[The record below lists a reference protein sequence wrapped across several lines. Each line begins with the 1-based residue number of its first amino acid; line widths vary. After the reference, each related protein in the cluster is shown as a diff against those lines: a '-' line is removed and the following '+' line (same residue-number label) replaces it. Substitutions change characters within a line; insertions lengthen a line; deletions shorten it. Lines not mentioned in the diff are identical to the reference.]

1 MLQCS
6 KLTLDFKQWDDS
18 AMLRGEPCRDSSG
31 PHLDVL
37 RGASSEVGDPKV
49 RGQPATRAVALIA
62 STPALRSSLEDLLGD
77 LWHARRRGDLG
88 RLALLLYCEV
98 RRWARQAGEQ
108 ALAQQASALMVDG
121 PSASREEYL
130 ARVDRMISE
139 LEAVH
144 VRLV

>member
-6 KLTLDFKQWDDS
+6 KLTLDFMRRDDS
-18 AMLRGEPCRDSSG
+18 AMLRGEPCRDPGGADPGAQAPAVGDARARRHPATG
-31 PHLDVL
+31 P
-37 RGASSEVGDPKV
+37 GASV
-49 RGQPATRAVALIA
+49 A
-62 STPALRSSLEDLLGD
+62 STRRLRASLEDLLGD
-77 LWHARRRGDLG
+77 LWHARRSGDLG

-108 ALAQQASALMVDG
+108 ALAQEASALIVDG

-130 ARVDRMISE
+130 ALVDRMISE